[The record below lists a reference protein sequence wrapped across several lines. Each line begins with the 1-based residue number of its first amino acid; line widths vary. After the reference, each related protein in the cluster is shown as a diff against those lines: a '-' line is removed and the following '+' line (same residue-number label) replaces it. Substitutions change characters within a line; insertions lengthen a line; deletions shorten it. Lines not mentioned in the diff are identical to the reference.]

1 MAGRAVRAGMAG
13 VAVLAACS
21 DGDVESD
28 RVFVLT
34 AVNGLMP
41 ALVANSQNP
50 TWPFVV
56 VVADTLTLRPDGTY
70 VESTITTLANESGQE
85 GTLFRGVVE
94 GTYQRTSPERVTF
107 SAEVSVGYSLAN
119 GNSGSLPGEGLVLD
133 QRSDADRI
141 TDGPD
146 VVEFR
151 EIEPD

>member
-1 MAGRAVRAGMAG
+1 M
-13 VAVLAACS
+13 
-21 DGDVESD
+21 
-28 RVFVLT
+28 
-34 AVNGLMP
+34 
-41 ALVANSQNP
+41 
-50 TWPFVV
+50 